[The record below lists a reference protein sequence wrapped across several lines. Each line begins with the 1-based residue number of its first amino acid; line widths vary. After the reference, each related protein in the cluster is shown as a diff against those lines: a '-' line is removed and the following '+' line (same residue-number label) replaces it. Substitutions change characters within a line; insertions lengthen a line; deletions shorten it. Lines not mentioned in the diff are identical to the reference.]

1 MERVRLTPREVEDII
16 WFKMTFKS
24 RHRLRK
30 HKERQD
36 PFLYLY
42 PRVTFAEMGRIFG
55 KSPKTIE
62 SLLKRVR

>member
-1 MERVRLTPREVEDII
+1 MQRARLTPQEIEDIK
-16 WFKMTFKS
+16 WFKMTFQS
-24 RHRLRK
+24 RGRLRK
-30 HKERQD
+30 YKEVHD

-62 SLLKRVR
+62 SLLKRI